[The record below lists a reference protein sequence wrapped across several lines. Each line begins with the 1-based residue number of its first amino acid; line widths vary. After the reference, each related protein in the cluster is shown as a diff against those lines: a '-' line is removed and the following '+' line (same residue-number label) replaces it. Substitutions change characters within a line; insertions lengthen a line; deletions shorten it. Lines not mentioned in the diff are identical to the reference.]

1 MMRDAVLD
9 GMSMILMASLLLG
22 CAEPPI
28 QQLALTQNAIE
39 AASAAGAEVYAKEDF
54 AKLKE
59 EFSQAKDELTN
70 QEQTFSIFRSY
81 VKADELLKKAA
92 AHAKDVE
99 TAAAKG
105 KVAAKAAAYERE
117 KEAVA
122 AVVAAKELLA
132 TAPSGKDRAA
142 VESIRQDLSGLE
154 SHLAALHDLIEK
166 ADYLS
171 AAAQSKAV
179 KDKGEA
185 LREEIHKAMATVKGS
200 TPPAKAIG
208 TKKS

>member
-1 MMRDAVLD
+1 MLLREALPV
-9 GMSMILMASLLLG
+9 GMSTLMLGLLCG

-28 QQLALTQNAIE
+28 QQLATTQNAVE
-39 AASAAGAEVYAKEDF
+39 AANTAGAEAYAKEDF

-59 EFSQAKDELTN
+59 EFAQAKDELAN

-81 VKADELLKKAA
+81 VKADELLKKVA

-105 KVAAKAAAYERE
+105 KAAAKAAAYERE

-122 AVVAAKELLA
+122 AIAAAKELLA
-132 TAPSGKDRAA
+132 KAPSGKDRAA
-142 VESIRQDLSGLE
+142 VESIKQDLNGLE
-154 SHLAALHDLIEK
+154 GNLAGLHDLIEK

-171 AAAQSKAV
+171 AETQARAV

-185 LREEIHKAMATVKGS
+185 LRGEIEKAIATVKR
-200 TPPAKAIG
+200 TAQPAKS
-208 TKKS
+208 KKA